1 MYLYNDNFIVHTC
14 EISKKKIKYVPEQKI
29 LTTEDLH
36 QNVLRKKM
44 CFHFRDYPM

>member
-1 MYLYNDNFIVHTC
+1 MT
-14 EISKKKIKYVPEQKI
+14 ISLNILVKYQKKKIKCVPEQKI

>member
-14 EISKKKIKYVPEQKI
+14 EISKKKIKCVPEQKI

-36 QNVLRKKM
+36 QNVLRKKI
-44 CFHFRDYPM
+44 CFHFCDYPM

>member
-14 EISKKKIKYVPEQKI
+14 EISKKKIKCVPEQKI
-29 LTTEDLH
+29 LTTEGLH